1 MTFRCSENYRKNSNK
16 TIYYKMAALDSQ
28 SVIVLKEGL
37 YTDGF
42 LRMKMDGLE
51 RLLLSGLI

>member
-1 MTFRCSENYRKNSNK
+1 
-16 TIYYKMAALDSQ
+16 MAALDSQ